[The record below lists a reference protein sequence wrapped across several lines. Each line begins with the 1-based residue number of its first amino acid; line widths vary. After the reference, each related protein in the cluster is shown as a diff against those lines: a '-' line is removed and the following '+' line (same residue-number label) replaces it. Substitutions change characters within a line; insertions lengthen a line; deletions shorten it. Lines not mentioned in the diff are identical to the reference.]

1 MISSMWV
8 CWLQGGGPR
17 HAPTVSCSSTGLQEL
32 VHTWIPL
39 SWRDVHFTQ
48 ALQGARALWG
58 LRGTEEGPMRSA
70 VWSQVQENTWHSI
83 SSQETNDVGPA
94 QPFASLTSHGSLSVC
109 FLIWWVEMH
118 SHVHFQ
124 SEHRDSVEKS
134 GRSPWQ
140 MPGPQYSTCGA
151 ALSVCV
157 THRAIFL
164 HPQASGLARTPG
176 ASG

>member
-1 MISSMWV
+1 MLPLFLVAQQGCKSLSTPGFLSLGGMCISPKLS
-8 CWLQGGGPR
+8 R
-17 HAPTVSCSSTGLQEL
+17 GLEL
-32 VHTWIPL
+32 
-39 SWRDVHFTQ
+39 S
-48 ALQGARALWG
+48 WG
-58 LRGTEEGPMRSA
+58 LRGTEEGPVRSA

-124 SEHRDSVEKS
+124 SEHRDSVEES

-140 MPGPQYSTCGA
+140 MPGPRYST
-151 ALSVCV
+151 
-157 THRAIFL
+157 
-164 HPQASGLARTPG
+164 
-176 ASG
+176 

>member
-1 MISSMWV
+1 M
-8 CWLQGGGPR
+8 
-17 HAPTVSCSSTGLQEL
+17 
-32 VHTWIPL
+32 
-39 SWRDVHFTQ
+39 
-48 ALQGARALWG
+48 
-58 LRGTEEGPMRSA
+58 
-70 VWSQVQENTWHSI
+70 
-83 SSQETNDVGPA
+83 GPA

-124 SEHRDSVEKS
+124 SEHRDSVEES

-176 ASG
+176 ASGRASVSTGVSGATRNSGLSGWPRDFMLSPKLSIRFYLLIKLMRNPRISCDKAGGVSAVCQGHRGHSPVRNAPE

>member
-1 MISSMWV
+1 MLPLFLVVQQGCKSLSTPGFLCLGGMCISPKLS
-8 CWLQGGGPR
+8 R
-17 HAPTVSCSSTGLQEL
+17 GLEL
-32 VHTWIPL
+32 
-39 SWRDVHFTQ
+39 S
-48 ALQGARALWG
+48 WG
-58 LRGTEEGPMRSA
+58 LRGTEEGPVRSA